1 MGVMVSMPEPQAVI
15 VRRILRGE
23 HSAQDVERAKAN
35 FQSWLREEW
44 NGSEHRALAFCVNAL
59 ADACGS
65 DWDALPERDAYAH
78 VWLFSFLCPRAVDP
92 VSREVDL
99 DSLDFE
105 ACEYRDVMRRSPGG
119 FREFAKRIR
128 LVRGEPE

>member
-1 MGVMVSMPEPQAVI
+1 MPEPQPVI

-23 HSAQDVERAKAN
+23 HTPHDVEKARAN
-35 FQSWLREEW
+35 FQRWLSEQW
-44 NGSEHRALAFCVNAL
+44 NGDERRAIAFCLGAL
-59 ADACGS
+59 ADACGR
-65 DWDALPERDAYAH
+65 DWNAMPERDALAH
-78 VWLFSFLCPRAVDP
+78 VWLFSFLCPRSVDLD
-92 VSREVDL
+92 SREVDL

-105 ACEYRDVMRRSPGG
+105 AREYRDVMLRSPGG

>member
-1 MGVMVSMPEPQAVI
+1 MVSMPEPQAVI

-23 HSAQDVERAKAN
+23 HTSRDVEKAKAN
-35 FQSWLREEW
+35 FQRWLRAEW
-44 NGSEHRALAFCVNAL
+44 NGSETRAIAFCLNAL
-59 ADACGS
+59 ADACGR

-78 VWLFSFLCPRAVDP
+78 VWLFSFLCPRSVDP
-92 VSREVDL
+92 DSREVDL

-105 ACEYRDVMRRSPGG
+105 AREYRDVMLRSPGG

-128 LVRGEPE
+128 WVRGEPE